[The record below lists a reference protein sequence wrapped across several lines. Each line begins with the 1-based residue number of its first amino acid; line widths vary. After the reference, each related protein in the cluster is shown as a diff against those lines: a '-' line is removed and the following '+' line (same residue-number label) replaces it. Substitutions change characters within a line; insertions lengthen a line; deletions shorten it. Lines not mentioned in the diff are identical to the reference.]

1 MLAAI
6 SSIASSAMSFVLAA
20 VESSGGGGSVSAP
33 VLDLSGVDFSPL
45 TATLT
50 SVIPAVLP
58 VVVTCCGFRKGISF
72 MMSAIRG
79 A

>member
-20 VESSGGGGSVSAP
+20 VESSGGGGVSAP